1 MGNGLQKRVEQRVN
15 RSLDTTRVVG
25 SKQSK
30 LQSKIDL
37 IDKMGRVDIRDN
49 RSVQREM
56 NINLVSAQ
64 SVERLL
70 RFVGLVAGAEI
81 SLAQMNQILNAQRIE
96 NSGSKP

>member
-1 MGNGLQKRVEQRVN
+1 LGNGLQKRVEQRVN
-15 RSLDTTRVVG
+15 RSLDTTRAVG

-37 IDKMGRVDIRDN
+37 IDRMGRVDIRDN

-56 NINLVSAQ
+56 NINLVSAG
-64 SVERLL
+64 SLERLL

-81 SLAQMNQILNAQRIE
+81 SLAQMNQILNA
-96 NSGSKP
+96 

>member
-70 RFVGLVAGAEI
+70 RFVGLIEGAEI

>member
-1 MGNGLQKRVEQRVN
+1 
-15 RSLDTTRVVG
+15 
-25 SKQSK
+25 
-30 LQSKIDL
+30 
-37 IDKMGRVDIRDN
+37 
-49 RSVQREM
+49 VQREM

>member
-1 MGNGLQKRVEQRVN
+1 LGNGLQKRVEQRVN

-70 RFVGLVAGAEI
+70 RFVGLIEGAEI